1 MRAVPVS
8 DAVCDA
14 AAAAAAS
21 ERPTL
26 AKTSGL
32 PSDAARMATR
42 TSFSGART
50 PSRNASTTAV
60 SSSSTRYPATSI
72 ASSPA
77 SFPVLTT

>member
-1 MRAVPVS
+1 
-8 DAVCDA
+8 
-14 AAAAAAS
+14 
-21 ERPTL
+21 
-26 AKTSGL
+26 
-32 PSDAARMATR
+32 MATR